1 MRIHM
6 TRESAA
12 QKHAV
17 SERTDPFAYARA
29 MLHMKNGIDNA
40 YHLTQDSD
48 RRIKHAPVNG
58 VIIAAYIKAVNLK
71 EGF

>member
-12 QKHAV
+12 LKHAV

-29 MLHMKNGIDNA
+29 MLHMEHGISNA
-40 YHLTQDSD
+40 YHLTQDSE
-48 RRIKHAPVNG
+48 RRVKNAPANPAMIHA
-58 VIIAAYIKAVNLK
+58 AQKAGLI
-71 EGF
+71 

>member
-12 QKHAV
+12 TKHAV

-29 MLHMKNGIDNA
+29 MLHMEHGIENA
-40 YHLTQDSD
+40 FHVTQDSE
-48 RRIKHAPVNG
+48 RRAKHAPVNP
-58 VIIAAYIKAVNLK
+58 VMIAAAQRAGLI
-71 EGF
+71 